1 MTYRNTH
8 EHDDHLRKKIKQ
20 TVMALPAT
28 LIPAEGQKTYSND
41 KHNLIYITT

>member
-1 MTYRNTH
+1 MMITWENN
-8 EHDDHLRKKIKQ
+8 IKQ

-41 KHNLIYITT
+41 KHNLIYITTWYKTAGAR